1 MTDKILFW
9 IDLSI
14 TQFGIAKYLKKK
26 YDYDFYAIYDVNPKL
41 KSEFQDQTIIDFE
54 KVWFFW
60 DHVSK
65 ITGTPDMEYLKL
77 FEQKYSIDLWKLA
90 LDDRN
95 LFKFNPFYKFNTNEI
110 LLITEK
116 TCKFFESIL
125 DEIKP
130 DFLVIRV
137 TDFHRNYLL
146 AELCKAKK
154 ITILMLME
162 SRLGFKASIGTEFTK
177 IDPSW
182 NLNSTEKP
190 IQNLSQ
196 LQQYLEKHNRLKQTK
211 NQISSGVGYSI
222 FKKIKVSLNW
232 LKNTSNLEY
241 NEQYIH
247 FGTSPLKVFKVFLM
261 AELKRVIRKR
271 FIDNFF
277 IKEVPLNE
285 KFIFYPLQVEPER
298 TVSFDVSFSNQ
309 IEIIK
314 NIAKSL
320 PVGYKLYVKE
330 HYNMIFRSWRSISD
344 YKEILNLPNVKL
356 LHPSIPPKPVL
367 KNCSLVVTLSST
379 AGLDAA
385 FQNKASI
392 VLSDV
397 MYSYLP
403 SVYRLKT
410 WDELPEKIKL
420 MLNMKINEN
429 DLIEFVNLIEN
440 NTFSFDLFG
449 HYNEISNNFHQGGFG
464 VDDKISM
471 KKIDSF
477 INLHKN
483 TFELLALEHFK
494 KINQYNQLKSE

>member
-1 MTDKILFW
+1 MTEKILFW
-9 IDLSI
+9 IDLGI

-26 YDYDFYAIYDVNPKL
+26 FDYELYAIYDINPKL
-41 KSEFQDQTIIDFE
+41 KSEFQDQTIVDFE
-54 KVWFFW
+54 KVYFFW
-60 DHVSK
+60 DHVSQ
-65 ITGTPDMEYLKL
+65 IHGTPDIPYLKS

-95 LFKFNPFYKFNTNEI
+95 LFKFNPFYKFNSNEI

-146 AELCKAKK
+146 AELCKSKK
-154 ITILMLME
+154 IKLLMLME
-162 SRLGFKASIGTEFTK
+162 SRLGFRSSIGTEFTK
-177 IDPSW
+177 IDSSW
-182 NLNSTEKP
+182 NLNSSEKP
-190 IQNLSQ
+190 IQNISQ

-211 NQISSGVGYSI
+211 NQTSSGVGYPI
-222 FKKIKVSLNW
+222 LKKIKASLNW
-232 LKNTSNLEY
+232 LNNTSNSEY

-247 FGTSPLKVFKVFLM
+247 FGTSPFKVFKIFLTI
-261 AELKRVIRKR
+261 ELKRIIRKR

-277 IKEVPLNE
+277 IKKVPLNE

-298 TVSFDVSFSNQ
+298 TVSFDVFFSNQ

-330 HYNMIFRSWRSISD
+330 HYNMIFRSWRSISE
-344 YKEILNLPNVKL
+344 YKEILNLPNVRL

-367 KNCSLVVTLSST
+367 KNCSLVITLSST

-385 FQNKASI
+385 FENKPSI
-392 VLSDV
+392 VLGDV
-397 MYSYLP
+397 MYSTLP
-403 SVYRLKT
+403 SVYRLRT
-410 WDELPEKIKL
+410 WNELPEKIKL
-420 MLNMKINEN
+420 MLNTKVN
-429 DLIEFVNLIEN
+429 DDDIIEFVNLIEN

-449 HYNEISNNFHQGGFG
+449 HYNEIANNFHQGGFA
-464 VDDKISM
+464 VDDKISV

-477 INLHKN
+477 INSHEQI
-483 TFELLALEHFK
+483 FEFLALEHFK
-494 KINQYNQLKSE
+494 KINEYNQLKSE